1 MARSKKALCSY
12 CDSKVSAG
20 VSFCPS
26 CEQPLPWASV
36 EERRAWEL
44 TQWQKKR
51 TTARKPAP
59 ARAAEPVERPKK
71 LDHATPARPAPE
83 PIRRVVMPK
92 TLQPAAAAA
101 RVRLEA
107 PPSAPE
113 IKPVSAASKHAPA
126 STKTAEVKPAPVKR
140 VVAARKANTMAATD
154 VESKKPAPA
163 PRKATPT
170 IKKARGEAAP
180 TKEPKTTRTVASK
193 PSPKVAPKPGRKAP
207 KMAPMTVPATVP
219 ATAPEKTHANGNGN
233 GASHDTTG
241 EQTEILRELLRR
253 VISIEEKMANGAP
266 KLRRLRLLKR

>member
-1 MARSKKALCSY
+1 MARSKKAFCSS
-12 CDSKVSAG
+12 CDSRVSTG

-44 TQWQKKR
+44 AQWQKKR
-51 TTARKPAP
+51 TTARKPAQ
-59 ARAAEPVERPKK
+59 ARAAERVERPKK
-71 LDHATPARPAPE
+71 FEHATPARSAPE

-92 TLQPAAAAA
+92 TLQPAAVAA

-113 IKPVSAASKHAPA
+113 IKPSSATSKLAPA
-126 STKTAEVKPAPVKR
+126 STKTAEIKPAPVKR
-140 VVAARKANTMAATD
+140 AVAAKKAKTMAATEV
-154 VESKKPAPA
+154 VEAKKPAPA
-163 PRKATPT
+163 PRKTTPP

-180 TKEPKTTRTVASK
+180 TREPKTTRTVASK

-207 KMAPMTVPATVP
+207 KMAPMTVPAP
-219 ATAPEKTHANGNGN
+219 SPDKTHANGNGSVN

-266 KLRRLRLLKR
+266 KLRRLRLLKS

>member
-83 PIRRVVMPK
+83 PIRRVV
-92 TLQPAAAAA
+92 A
-101 RVRLEA
+101 
-107 PPSAPE
+107 
-113 IKPVSAASKHAPA
+113 
-126 STKTAEVKPAPVKR
+126 
-140 VVAARKANTMAATD
+140 
-154 VESKKPAPA
+154 
-163 PRKATPT
+163 
-170 IKKARGEAAP
+170 
-180 TKEPKTTRTVASK
+180 
-193 PSPKVAPKPGRKAP
+193 
-207 KMAPMTVPATVP
+207 
-219 ATAPEKTHANGNGN
+219 
-233 GASHDTTG
+233 GA
-241 EQTEILRELLRR
+241 
-253 VISIEEKMANGAP
+253 VIDEYDFH
-266 KLRRLRLLKR
+266 